1 LAAGAGAGA
10 GTAVAA
16 GAGTAVAAGAGASTV
31 GAGAVSSAFLQPTT
45 AMDKEATNSIATKIA
60 NIFFIN
66 REPPFK
72 DLGTWFYFPSLCISE
87 KLYVIEDFVK
97 NQKYKNCNI
106 EKIAKISST
115 KSVLDKQP
123 LFVAE

>member
-1 LAAGAGAGA
+1 MNVLLICPAALFLSDYFAGAGA

-31 GAGAVSSAFLQPTT
+31 GAGAGSSAFLQPTT
-45 AMDKEATNSIATKIA
+45 ARDKEATNSIATKIA

-72 DLGTWFYFPSLCISE
+72 DLGTWFYFPIL
-87 KLYVIEDFVK
+87 LYVRKDIHHWQFCQD
-97 NQKYKNCNI
+97 QK
-106 EKIAKISST
+106 
-115 KSVLDKQP
+115 
-123 LFVAE
+123 